1 MHFIWNFLGAA
12 AHWLY
17 DHGQLRTA
25 NFLLE
30 ACRLTGGVD
39 SWLLDFQGH
48 IARQQGLT
56 RKAIRKFEAGLE
68 LDPGNTRARQRLAY
82 CFARIG
88 EVEQATEQARRLLLS
103 GAAPAGFAQALG
115 EALLDGGI
123 DHAKALEWFQLAAE
137 RDSEWEQP
145 RLCVAHCLLNM
156 GQTDDALSLYQEL
169 ASTTREPWI
178 VGAATMGVA
187 KALHDLGRIEEGL
200 TVARSLV
207 QQAEELR
214 LPARESEEAR
224 AVVGWLEDES
234 PMA

>member
-1 MHFIWNFLGAA
+1 MTFILDFLRGV

-17 DHGQLRTA
+17 DHGQLRA
-25 NFLLE
+25 AYFLLE

-48 IARQQGLT
+48 IARQRGRT
-56 RKAIRKFEAGLE
+56 RAAIRKFEGALE
-68 LDPGNTRARQRLAY
+68 LDPGNTRARQRLAI
-82 CFARIG
+82 CLARIASI
-88 EVEQATEQARRLLLS
+88 EQATEHARRLLLS
-103 GAAPAGFAQALG
+103 GGMTDILAYRLG
-115 EALLDGGI
+115 EALIDARV

-137 RDSEWEQP
+137 RDREWETP

-156 GQTDDALSLYQEL
+156 GRTDDALSLYQEL